1 MRPLTTPTGKI
12 NALHF
17 KCYLRGILFRN
28 SLLLRKKN
36 PRFVCFRKKKTALLK
51 LLSFIIQ
58 YD

>member
-28 SLLLRKKN
+28 SLLLRKKT
-36 PRFVCFRKKKTALLK
+36 PDLSVLGKKN
-51 LLSFIIQ
+51 SFIETLEF
-58 YD
+58 YNTV